1 VVEGGLREG
10 SGCGPALPFERD
22 VDGGH
27 VLLEE
32 RSKGGRDIGIV
43 GYECKEGVG
52 VVLIGGSGGKPERRV
67 ARMGVQSGRMGVDD
81 SNRVSGRWVKSSE
94 GVVGVRRG
102 GGFVSVGGRCGV
114 VHGGGGGKGGVEEV
128 VEWELCCFGGNERS
142 SDENFG
148 SSV

>member
-1 VVEGGLREG
+1 
-10 SGCGPALPFERD
+10 
-22 VDGGH
+22 
-27 VLLEE
+27 
-32 RSKGGRDIGIV
+32 
-43 GYECKEGVG
+43 
-52 VVLIGGSGGKPERRV
+52 
-67 ARMGVQSGRMGVDD
+67 MGVQSGRMGVDD

-114 VHGGGGGKGGVEEV
+114 VHGGGGGNGGVEEV
-128 VEWELCCFGGNERS
+128 VEWELCCFGGNERN

>member
-1 VVEGGLREG
+1 MVEGGLREG
-10 SGCGPALPFERD
+10 SGCGPALPFKRD

-32 RSKGGRDIGIV
+32 SSKGGCKIGIV

-52 VVLIGGSGGKPERRV
+52 VVLIESSGGKPERRG
-67 ARMGVQSGRMGVDD
+67 AHIDGQSGRMGVDD
-81 SNRVSGRWVKSSE
+81 SNGASGRWIKSSE

-102 GGFVSVGGRCGV
+102 VCFVSVGGRCVV

-148 SSV
+148 SPV

>member
-1 VVEGGLREG
+1 
-10 SGCGPALPFERD
+10 
-22 VDGGH
+22 
-27 VLLEE
+27 
-32 RSKGGRDIGIV
+32 
-43 GYECKEGVG
+43 
-52 VVLIGGSGGKPERRV
+52 
-67 ARMGVQSGRMGVDD
+67 MGVQSGRMGVDD
-81 SNRVSGRWVKSSE
+81 SNGVSGRWINSSE

-102 GGFVSVGGRCGV
+102 GGFVSVGGRGGV

>member
-1 VVEGGLREG
+1 
-10 SGCGPALPFERD
+10 
-22 VDGGH
+22 
-27 VLLEE
+27 
-32 RSKGGRDIGIV
+32 
-43 GYECKEGVG
+43 
-52 VVLIGGSGGKPERRV
+52 
-67 ARMGVQSGRMGVDD
+67 MGVQSGRMGVDD

-102 GGFVSVGGRCGV
+102 GGLDSVGGRCGV

-128 VEWELCCFGGNERS
+128 VEWELCCFGGNERN